1 VYACSDPLHADAAE
15 VERALVHARVPA
27 RFGERLVV
35 GHSRSV
41 ELTLPEGEDV
51 EELQRRARL
60 HLGLQATK

>member
-1 VYACSDPLHADAAE
+1 
-15 VERALVHARVPA
+15 VPA